1 MKILIVSPCSTHPPT
16 LGNRRRILAL
26 AEAIA
31 AHGNEVHFA
40 LLPTAHFQLGD
51 VDEMRRF
58 WGPRLHVLSSTRKRN
73 AGSRLRRTLAAL
85 LLPMRRRA
93 ARLAAKP
100 VPTPID
106 KHYFSWWD
114 FALLAL
120 QRRHRFDMVIVEYV
134 FFSRALLCFPEGV
147 RKVIDTHD
155 IFSNRNASIA
165 RVTTRTQRFLDT
177 DPVSEALGLS
187 RADLVIGIQ
196 EEETSSLA
204 RMTMRPVVT
213 IGHINE
219 HDTPFHPPREPCSQR
234 VLLVGADNVM
244 NIAGC
249 EWFID
254 NVLGRVVERF
264 PQLRFRVCGRVG
276 LGIAERCRA
285 VDGVDIAGLVDDLEA
300 EYAAADVVVNP
311 VLGGTGVAIKAIEA
325 LARGKPLVC
334 TTPGARGLLVAGF
347 PTQPC
352 VVVDEP
358 EALAD
363 ALVGLLEDPIARRH
377 LSTQAIAFTSAW
389 NDRNARNLAVVLDQ
403 APPEHVAS

>member
-1 MKILIVSPCSTHPPT
+1 
-16 LGNRRRILAL
+16 
-26 AEAIA
+26 
-31 AHGNEVHFA
+31 
-40 LLPTAHFQLGD
+40 
-51 VDEMRRF
+51 
-58 WGPRLHVLSSTRKRN
+58 
-73 AGSRLRRTLAAL
+73 
-85 LLPMRRRA
+85 
-93 ARLAAKP
+93 
-100 VPTPID
+100 
-106 KHYFSWWD
+106 
-114 FALLAL
+114 
-120 QRRHRFDMVIVEYV
+120 
-134 FFSRALLCFPEGV
+134 
-147 RKVIDTHD
+147 
-155 IFSNRNASIA
+155 
-165 RVTTRTQRFLDT
+165 
-177 DPVSEALGLS
+177 
-187 RADLVIGIQ
+187 
-196 EEETSSLA
+196 
-204 RMTMRPVVT
+204 
-213 IGHINE
+213 
-219 HDTPFHPPREPCSQR
+219 
-234 VLLVGADNVM
+234 M